1 MVVFTTGGRFTFEG
15 VRVFITGGFTTV
27 RGVSPQLTCRRISSV
42 RSQIDTIYKTDHI
55 FRVAH
60 GIMLQNET
68 RALWT
73 SQPKRFQHFI
83 VSNFFIFRSSAVH
96 YTG

>member
-1 MVVFTTGGRFTFEG
+1 MVVLQQVVVLIFVE
-15 VRVFITGGFTTV
+15 VCVFIKGGLTTV

-73 SQPKRFQHFI
+73 SHTKTVPAF
-83 VSNFFIFRSSAVH
+83 
-96 YTG
+96 YC